1 MGYILAIV
9 IGVVLGLI
17 GGGGSI
23 LAVPILV
30 YILGVN
36 PIQATAYS
44 LFIVGL
50 SALIGAR
57 KHYQLGNI
65 NFKIGILFAAPSF
78 IGVFLSRKWLLP
90 AIPHKLLELNSFIL
104 FKDSFL
110 MILFAILMLFAAYSM
125 LSRKVLNQKPINQ
138 INILKITL
146 DGFIV
151 GIVTGLVGA
160 GGGFLIVPALI
171 LFSGL
176 EMKKAIGTSL
186 MIIAIKSLF
195 GFLGAWQSS
204 IDWSILFPFTALSIS
219 GIFLGIYLGK
229 LFNGHAL
236 KKSFAIFVLLMSI
249 TIIFVEVF

>member
-30 YILGVN
+30 YVLGVD

-125 LSRKVLNQKPINQ
+125 FSRKELNQKPINQ
-138 INILKITL
+138 INILKIIL

-195 GFLGAWQSS
+195 GFLGAWHSA
-204 IDWSILFPFTALSIS
+204 IDWSVLLSFTTLSIS
-219 GIFLGIYLGK
+219 GIFLGTYLGK
-229 LFNGHAL
+229 SLNGHAL

>member
-65 NFKIGILFAAPSF
+65 NFKIGILFATPSF

-125 LSRKVLNQKPINQ
+125 LSRKVLNQKPIIQ

-229 LFNGHAL
+229 SLNGHAL

>member
-30 YILGVN
+30 YVLGVN

-78 IGVFLSRKWLLP
+78 IGVFLSRKLLLP

-125 LSRKVLNQKPINQ
+125 LSKKELNQKPINQ
-138 INILKITL
+138 INILKIIL

-176 EMKKAIGTSL
+176 EMKKAIGISHDHFYKIVIWFFRNMAFRNRLVSTLVFYYTFYFRYLSRHIFRK
-186 MIIAIKSLF
+186 IIK
-195 GFLGAWQSS
+195 
-204 IDWSILFPFTALSIS
+204 WSYA
-219 GIFLGIYLGK
+219 
-229 LFNGHAL
+229 
-236 KKSFAIFVLLMSI
+236 
-249 TIIFVEVF
+249 

>member
-125 LSRKVLNQKPINQ
+125 LSRKVLNQKPIIQ

-229 LFNGHAL
+229 SLNGHAL

>member
-57 KHYQLGNI
+57 KQYQLGNI
-65 NFKIGILFAAPSF
+65 NLKIGILFAAPSF
-78 IGVFLSRKWLLP
+78 IGVFLSRRWLLP

-125 LSRKVLNQKPINQ
+125 LSKKALNQKPIDQ
-138 INILKITL
+138 INFLKIIL
-146 DGFIV
+146 EGFV
-151 GIVTGLVGA
+151 LGIVTGLVGA

-171 LFSGL
+171 LLSGL

-186 MIIAIKSLF
+186 MIISIKSLF
-195 GFLGAWQSS
+195 GFLGSWHSI
-204 IDWSILFPFTALSIS
+204 IDWSVLLPFSGLSIS
-219 GIFLGIYLGK
+219 GIYLGTYLGK
-229 LFNGHAL
+229 SLNSNTL
-236 KKSFAIFVLLMSI
+236 KKSFAIFVMLMSI
-249 TIIFVEVF
+249 TIIFAEVF